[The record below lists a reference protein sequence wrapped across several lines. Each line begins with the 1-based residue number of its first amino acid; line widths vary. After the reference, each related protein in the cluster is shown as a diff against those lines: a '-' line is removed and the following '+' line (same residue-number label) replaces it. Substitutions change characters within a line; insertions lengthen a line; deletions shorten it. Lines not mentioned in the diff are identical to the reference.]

1 MALPG
6 DAPTL
11 NAERYEKLLPYALA
25 LDVEDAW
32 TKRFISVVG
41 VAAAAEVTRQMGWY
55 SGGIGNIGDVSKAL
69 GSSLSSSIA
78 SSSSPPGSSFGS
90 GGGCSSGSG
99 GGGGGGGR

>member
-6 DAPTL
+6 DAP
-11 NAERYEKLLPYALA
+11 AIDVERYEKLLPYALA

-41 VAAAAEVTRQMGWY
+41 GAAAAEVTRQMGWY

-69 GSSLSSSIA
+69 GSSLSSS
-78 SSSSPPGSSFGS
+78 PPGSSY
-90 GGGCSSGSG
+90 GGGGGSSG
-99 GGGGGGGR
+99 GGGGGGSGGGR